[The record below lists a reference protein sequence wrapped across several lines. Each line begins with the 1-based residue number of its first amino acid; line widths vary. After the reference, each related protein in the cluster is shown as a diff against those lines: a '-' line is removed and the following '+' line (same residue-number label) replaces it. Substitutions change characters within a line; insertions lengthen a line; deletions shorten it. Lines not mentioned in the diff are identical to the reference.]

1 MRQRAG
7 VLKVAKVKRLVIL
20 VAVLVV
26 VLAGGTAGALALRH
40 HPTSATKTAVTTK
53 PTISPASDLQTVST
67 GCTSLT
73 PLSGAIANSINISL
87 GLAPG
92 PQNVAGL
99 SSFVQNSDAWL
110 KVAAMGSVTSPRY
123 SQLVADV
130 KQLTTAMPGA
140 LQAGNAL
147 PLRPMAIA
155 VTNECAALGEI
166 APQSPP
172 TVNTAP
178 PGASYQVAHTVSVGC
193 HATSDVMDVT
203 SQAGAEQSMT
213 PIYAQD
219 TTPNSSWSAVTAMA
233 SLGPP
238 YQQLAKAT
246 QLFVQFSQ
254 PSPTA
259 TVSNVDEALS
269 NILVA
274 CLNLGQS
281 TVPTSQATVP
291 TAPAIPV
298 TTLPVP
304 SGSNTVTVPSMA
316 GLSQAGAATVLG
328 KRGLTFSGTT
338 SQPSSSWP
346 EAGIVIGSVPAS
358 GTSVLSGSG
367 VTLIVSS
374 GPPPTTTTTT
384 TTTTPVPTTTTVP

>member
-1 MRQRAG
+1 
-7 VLKVAKVKRLVIL
+7 VKRLVIL

-40 HPTSATKTAVTTK
+40 HPTSATK

-73 PLSGAIANSINISL
+73 PLSDSIANSINISF
-87 GLAPG
+87 GLPPG
-92 PQNVAGL
+92 PRNVAGL
-99 SSFVQNSDAWL
+99 SYTVHNSDAWL
-110 KVAAMGSVTSPRY
+110 KISAMGSVTSPRY
-123 SQLVADV
+123 SQLVSDV

-140 LQAGNAL
+140 LRAGNAL

-155 VTNECAALGEI
+155 VTNDCAALGEI
-166 APQSPP
+166 PPQSPP
-172 TVNTAP
+172 TVTTAP
-178 PGASYQVAHTVSVGC
+178 SGASYQDAHTVMVGC
-193 HATSDVMDVT
+193 NALNDLSNVL
-203 SQAGAEQSMT
+203 SAGGGMT
-213 PIYAQD
+213 PVYNEIASPD
-219 TTPNSSWSAVTAMA
+219 PTWAAVIAMA
-233 SLGPP
+233 SVGPP

-246 QLFVQFSQ
+246 QLFVQFAQ

-259 TVSNVDEALS
+259 SVSNVEGAEWYIEL
-269 NILVA
+269 A
-274 CLNLGQS
+274 CLAHGQS
-281 TVPTSQATVP
+281 TKSQATVP

-316 GLSQAGAATVLG
+316 GLSQAGAATLLG

-338 SQPSSSWP
+338 SQPSSDWP
-346 EAGIVIGSVPAS
+346 EAGIVIGSVPAW
-358 GTSVLSGSG
+358 GTSVLPGSG

-384 TTTTPVPTTTTVP
+384 TTTPVPTTTTVP

>member
-1 MRQRAG
+1 
-7 VLKVAKVKRLVIL
+7 VKRLVIL
-20 VAVLVV
+20 VAVVV
-26 VLAGGTAGALALRH
+26 VLAGGTAGALVLRH
-40 HPTSATKTAVTTK
+40 HSSATATSRAASTSATT
-53 PTISPASDLQTVST
+53 SLASALQTVSA
-67 GCTSLT
+67 GCTSLS
-73 PLSGAIANSINISL
+73 PLSSSIANSINISF

-99 SSFVQNSDAWL
+99 SSFVHTSDEWL
-110 KVAAMGSVTSPRY
+110 KVSAMGSVTSSRY

-140 LQAGNAL
+140 LQAGNAT

-155 VTNECAALGEI
+155 VTDDCAALGEI
-166 APQSPP
+166 PPQSPP
-172 TVNTAP
+172 TVTTAP
-178 PGASYQVAHTVSVGC
+178 PGASYQDAHTVMVGC
-193 HATSDVMDVT
+193 NSLNDLSNVLG
-203 SQAGAEQSMT
+203 AGGGMT
-213 PIYAQD
+213 PVYNEMAAPD
-219 TTPNSSWSAVTAMA
+219 PTWSAVIAMA
-233 SLGPP
+233 SVGPP

-246 QLFVQFSQ
+246 QLFVQFAQ

-259 TVSNVDEALS
+259 TVSNVEDAEGYIEL
-269 NILVA
+269 A

-281 TVPTSQATVP
+281 TESTGQLPPTSQATVP
-291 TAPAIPV
+291 TAP

-304 SGSNTVTVPSMA
+304 SGSNTVTVPSVA

-328 KRGLTFSGTT
+328 NRGLTFSGTT

-346 EAGIVIGSVPAS
+346 EAGIVIGSVPGAGS
-358 GTSVLSGSG
+358 SVLSGSG

-384 TTTTPVPTTTTVP
+384 TPVPTTTTVP